1 MLIKPG
7 PFSSACCVGGFA
19 FATPIPSARAVHL
32 IILILTD
39 SCLPKQHLPSNWI
52 TNEENCYYPNSLLP
66 VNFGIGT

>member
-32 IILILTD
+32 MNRWTAVYLDSFLHGIWISEQLLFKQLI
-39 SCLPKQHLPSNWI
+39 SR
-52 TNEENCYYPNSLLP
+52 
-66 VNFGIGT
+66 